1 MPQTITIKPANEPA
15 QKRQIAEL
23 LFEKDQPFIPVTSLG
38 SLHGPAPFF
47 FGATLEPDGAVRAT
61 ASYSEW
67 LSGCNRGEMPG
78 TADTTVFELASSLVR
93 DPLGGFE
100 APVPTMQQTLTF
112 ARLMAIMGADLFP
125 REMDEPSSQ
134 DGTCIITAI
143 ARQNRRSRDGML
155 AAGMTKVEAL
165 PRWLQYEH
173 RSWFQKLDSDR
184 DRNVEQE
191 AEYFWFSESAVR
203 IFMTF
208 MAPYVDGKPL
218 SRQSR
223 RDKSVTEEFLL
234 VFDIPVVARL
244 IKAFGSLQAA
254 ADRVDLTR
262 LRPPPDLAII
272 GDGTF

>member
-1 MPQTITIKPANEPA
+1 MPQTIVIKEANAPAER
-15 QKRQIAEL
+15 RQIAEL

-47 FGATLEPDGAVRAT
+47 FGAALGPDGAVRAA

-67 LSGCNRGEMPG
+67 LSGCNRGETPG
-78 TADTTVFELASSLVR
+78 AADTTVFELASSLVR

-100 APVPTMQQTLTF
+100 TPIPTIQQALTF
-112 ARLMAIMGADLFP
+112 ARLMAIIGADLFP
-125 REMDEPSSQ
+125 RETDEPGSVE
-134 DGTCIITAI
+134 GACIITAI
-143 ARQNRRSRDGML
+143 ARQNRRSREGML
-155 AAGMTKVEAL
+155 AAGMTKVETL

-191 AEYFWFSESAVR
+191 AEYFWFSEPAVR
-203 IFMTF
+203 KFMTA
-208 MAPYVDGKPL
+208 MAPYVDGKAL
-218 SRQSR
+218 GRRSRH
-223 RDKSVTEEFLL
+223 DKNVSEEFLL
-234 VFDIPVVARL
+234 VFDVPNVTRL
-244 IKAFGSLQAA
+244 VKAFGSMQAA
-254 ADRVDLTR
+254 AAQFDLTR